1 MIKKLPSIRL
11 AILMLCFSASIIA
24 QTSGVLTFTF
34 MPVTKSPCY
43 FGSQNALAVW
53 IQTNAGAFVKT
64 KIRNCCGGNT
74 FDHLPTYAVNA
85 GGTAFNASTG
95 NITDGTS
102 GATLSSFTA
111 KSFTWDAKDVNGV
124 SNGTVVAD
132 GIYKVTIQS
141 TWNHGTGF
149 TATSSYTFTKGPST
163 DNQIIANDPNFGNI
177 LIDWMPSTVGTIENK
192 KDDIVFN
199 FLPNP
204 TSGVVFVDYKNV
216 KNIKVINTLG
226 AVVYDEKLESSSTTN
241 AKRIDLTA
249 FANGIYIINVS
260 NDLSSSNYKVLLNK

>member
-1 MIKKLPSIRL
+1 MTKKLSFL
-11 AILMLCFSASIIA
+11 ILTFLIVCFTTSVIA

-43 FGSQNALAVW
+43 FGSQNVLAVW

-64 KIRNCCGGNT
+64 KIRNCCGGST
-74 FDHLPTYAVNA
+74 FDHLPTYAVNS
-85 GGTAFNASTG
+85 GGTAFNASAG

-132 GIYKVTIQS
+132 GIYKVTIQA

-149 TATSSYTFTKGPST
+149 TATTSYTFTKGPST
-163 DNQIIANDPNFGNI
+163 DNQIITNDPNFGNI
-177 LIDWMPSTVGTIENK
+177 LIDWVPSTVGIDENK
-192 KDDIVFN
+192 KDNIAFN

-204 TSGVVFVDYKNV
+204 TNGVVFVDYKNV

-226 AVVYDEKLESSSTTN
+226 VIVYDETIESSNTAN

-260 NDLSSSNYKVLLNK
+260 NDSSSSNYKVLLNK